1 MEFFWQIILWI
12 FVLGAMDYYVTSL
25 SLYIIAKR
33 RRIRA
38 AGLAWVPFVRRWILG
53 CIADQYHRVMLQETT
68 RKRFVLAALSLF
80 LMTCWIILLLC
91 LSGIRIAMVLL
102 VAIALSEILLF
113 FYTLFATRDLIISCS
128 GKCSIGILLLLCFAG
143 LICRPIV
150 LLLVYRTDKGITQ
163 GNSQTATSAF
173 RQDSF
178 DNVRQ
183 QSKIIPYVI
192 GVLMLFP
199 VLALIHT
206 NYSYLWRDPDFH
218 DTTVENLPHYS
229 IVNAPW
235 GQPYYYIE
243 GKESKLYARP
253 VPTLDII
260 YFYDPI
266 ERYDSFLEIYETVSE
281 EVNQRINEENLTE
294 YGIEKVFGDA
304 NWRTGGIQNEIQEK
318 YGIEWH
324 SSRDLNNIIIE

>member
-1 MEFFWQIILWI
+1 
-12 FVLGAMDYYVTSL
+12 
-25 SLYIIAKR
+25 
-33 RRIRA
+33 
-38 AGLAWVPFVRRWILG
+38 
-53 CIADQYHRVMLQETT
+53 
-68 RKRFVLAALSLF
+68 
-80 LMTCWIILLLC
+80 
-91 LSGIRIAMVLL
+91 
-102 VAIALSEILLF
+102 
-113 FYTLFATRDLIISCS
+113 
-128 GKCSIGILLLLCFAG
+128 
-143 LICRPIV
+143 
-150 LLLVYRTDKGITQ
+150 
-163 GNSQTATSAF
+163 
-173 RQDSF
+173 
-178 DNVRQ
+178 
-183 QSKIIPYVI
+183 
-192 GVLMLFP
+192 MLFP

-294 YGIEKVFGDA
+294 YGTEKVFGDA